1 MKIQKILIA
10 FIVLLSVQE
19 VAEAKAYT
27 YEKRTSGQRIMHIV
41 TIDPKAYQAEIVKS
55 NDGAFGRETVASMAK
70 RAKANIAINAGFFVI
85 GGSGDGNPTGTLVI
99 KGHEYKVKNQ
109 TQALIL
115 INEGTISLTQAN
127 PKKHLAGKVSIISG
141 IPFLIK
147 NTKIVSDLS
156 KKKSAFYTKP
166 HARTALGVKAD
177 GAIVI
182 VVVEHQYKRDLS
194 AITAGEIQALVQEK
208 GKVLAELYH
217 HKNADEITLSEL
229 KEILRKEFA
238 GKNGPQGLTISELA
252 ILMKDLGCKDALN
265 LDGGGS
271 STLWIEGKVVNRTI
285 GDTDEAHSAER
296 VRPVSDAIIF
306 KID

>member
-1 MKIQKILIA
+1 MTLIQKLIA
-10 FIVLLSVQE
+10 FITLLLIQE
-19 VAEAKAYT
+19 AAQAKAYT
-27 YEKRTSGQRIMHIV
+27 YEKRTSGQHIMHIV
-41 TIDPKAYQAEIVKS
+41 TIDPKAYRAEIVKS

-70 RAKANIAINAGFFVI
+70 RSEADIAINGGFFEI
-85 GGSGDGNPTGTLVI
+85 GGNRDGKATGTLVI

-127 PKKHLAGKVSIISG
+127 PKKHLTSKVSIISA
-141 IPFLIK
+141 IPFLIQ
-147 NTKIVSDLS
+147 NTKIVSS
-156 KKKSAFYTKP
+156 ITKKKNTFYTKL
-166 HARTALGVKAD
+166 HARTALGVRAD
-177 GAIVI
+177 GTIVI

-194 AITAGEIQALVQEK
+194 AITAAEIQALMQEK
-208 GKVLAELYH
+208 GKILAELYH
-217 HKNADEITLSEL
+217 HKHADEITLSEL

-238 GKNGPQGLTISELA
+238 ATKGPQGLTIPELA
-252 ILMKDLGCKDALN
+252 VLMKDLKCKDALN

-285 GDTDEAHSAER
+285 GDADEADCAER
-296 VRPVSDAIIF
+296 ARLVSDAIIF